1 MQDDFNQTHIKKHC
15 IAQISDEQ
23 NITAIKFICLILY
36 LVDLFIIFF
45 YFQIFIG
52 VCVGMLSHVQFF
64 ATPRTVGC
72 RLLLSMGLSR
82 QEYWSGLP
90 LPLPGHLPNQGT
102 EPMSLAYTAL
112 AGSFFTTSTTYEA
125 LIGAQL
131 I

>member
-1 MQDDFNQTHIKKHC
+1 
-15 IAQISDEQ
+15 
-23 NITAIKFICLILY
+23 
-36 LVDLFIIFF
+36 
-45 YFQIFIG
+45 
-52 VCVGMLSHVQFF
+52 MLSHVQFF

-125 LIGAQL
+125 LIGVQL